1 MILENMTAV
10 ILTKLKKKLQ
20 KYCINSSVKILI
32 WH

>member
-20 KYCINSSVKILI
+20 KYYINSSVKILT